1 MECFA
6 FVSTRAARVVTSAS
20 YSSGCGRG
28 QLGGQERAVGG
39 WGLSVASIAR
49 A

>member
-6 FVSTRAARVVTSAS
+6 FVSTRAATVESSAS

-28 QLGGQERAVGG
+28 SLGGQERAVGG
-39 WGLSVASIAR
+39 GG
-49 A
+49 